1 MSKKIYHIK
10 MDAKQPETQTFEIEL
25 TPSEIRKLS
34 SFADATQK
42 DSIQTIIFK
51 AIQKISNINY
61 NKYNYAK

>member
-1 MSKKIYHIK
+1 

-34 SFADATQK
+34 SFADATQT
-42 DSIQTIIFK
+42 DSIQTMILK
-51 AIQKISNINY
+51 AIRKISNINH

>member
-10 MDAKQPETQTFEIEL
+10 MDAKTPETKTFEIEL

-34 SFADATQK
+34 AFADATQT
-42 DSIQTIIFK
+42 DGIQTILLK
-51 AIQKISNINY
+51 AIQKISNINH